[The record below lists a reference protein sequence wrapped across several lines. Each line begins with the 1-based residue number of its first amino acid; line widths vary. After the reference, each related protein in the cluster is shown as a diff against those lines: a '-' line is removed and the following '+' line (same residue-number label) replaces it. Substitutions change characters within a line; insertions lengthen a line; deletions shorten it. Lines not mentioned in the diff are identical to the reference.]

1 LSTLIGDTDSSPLL
15 TKAPAF
21 LRDSLVFPYSAGAD
35 FCMAIYRARGG
46 WAGFDSVFQ
55 KPPVSTQ
62 QILHP
67 ELYFRG
73 VTPLPVTLPDLTPN
87 LPGGWKSLDS
97 NIMGEFGLQEILKQF
112 LTAERAADLAPLWAG
127 DRYTIYEKKSKK
139 DGKDTLDDLLV
150 YRIKATNPA
159 DAARLFG
166 GLSESFDKKYAKR
179 ENPVRRPNFYSFDS
193 DEGGVFLRCEGA
205 DCVSMDGGDL
215 KLFDALVKALGWP
228 PNPTSLSPAANS
240 GTKSD
245 LVFELQF

>member
-1 LSTLIGDTDSSPLL
+1 
-15 TKAPAF
+15 
-21 LRDSLVFPYSAGAD
+21 
-35 FCMAIYRARGG
+35 MAIYRARGG

-166 GLSESFDKKYAKR
+166 GLSESFDKEYAKR